1 MANITLP
8 SLENL
13 KYPDTEIL
21 VFAKAPIPG
30 QVKTRLIPAIGA
42 EAAAKLYQ
50 QMLQQ
55 TLKTVVESAL
65 CKVRLLCTPDTS
77 HPFLQSLS
85 SHYSVPLDLQEG
97 NNLGERMF
105 NAAFR
110 GLNEFENVI
119 LIGSDCP
126 EMSAS
131 HLEDVMDILTQ
142 SDSDVVII
150 PAHDGGYV
158 LLGLHR
164 IDPVLF
170 EGVSWGTEVV
180 MSQTRG
186 ALEQL
191 QWHWKEMEPL
201 KDLDTFEDIKD
212 FVANEHQYQLD
223 TDVRQQ
229 LEKLLEITQE

>member
-1 MANITLP
+1 MP

-21 VFAKAPIPG
+21 VFAKAPIMG

-42 EAAAKLYQ
+42 ESAVRLYQ

-55 TLKTVVESAL
+55 TLKLVVDSAF
-65 CKVRLLCTPDTS
+65 CRVRLLCAPDTS
-77 HPFLQSLS
+77 HPFFQSLS
-85 SHYSVPLDLQEG
+85 SNYDVPLDPQEG
-97 NNLGERMF
+97 NDLGERMF
-105 NAAFR
+105 NAASR
-110 GLNEFENVI
+110 RLNEFKNVI

-131 HLEDVMDILTQ
+131 HLEDVINIMAQ
-142 SDSDVVII
+142 GESDVVIT

-158 LLGLHR
+158 LLGLRR
-164 IDPVLF
+164 IDPGLF
-170 EGVSWGTEVV
+170 EDVNWGTEAV
-180 MSQTRG
+180 MSQTRS

-191 QWHWKEMEPL
+191 RWHWKEMEPL

-212 FVANEHQYQLD
+212 FVANEHQYHLD
-223 TDVRQQ
+223 TDVQQQ
-229 LEKLLEITQE
+229 LEKLLEKTQE

>member
-1 MANITLP
+1 MP

-13 KYPDTEIL
+13 EYPDIEIL
-21 VFAKAPIPG
+21 VFAKAPITG
-30 QVKTRLIPAIGA
+30 QVKTRLVPAIGA
-42 EAAAKLYQ
+42 EAAARLYR

-65 CKVRLLCTPDTS
+65 CRVRLLCTPDTS
-77 HPFLQSLS
+77 HPFFQSLS
-85 SHYSVPLDLQEG
+85 SHYGVPLDLQKG

-105 NAAFR
+105 NAASR
-110 GLNEFENVI
+110 RLNEIENVI

-131 HLEDVMDILTQ
+131 HLENVIDILITNE
-142 SDSDVVII
+142 SEIVIT

-164 IDPVLF
+164 VNPALF
-170 EGVSWGTEVV
+170 EGVNWGTETV
-180 MSQTRG
+180 MSQTRN

-201 KDLDTFEDIKD
+201 KDLDTFKDIKD
-212 FVANEHQYQLD
+212 FVANEHQYHLD

-229 LEKLLEITQE
+229 LEMLLEKTQE